1 MSMTWSIQYV
11 DAVPSQTSRASRA
24 CVNGIFLL
32 AYPFLGFKTARVPR
46 KPAFA
51 QMQLQHPRLNTKL
64 LISWVRIESGSLLA
78 KMGDQQVR
86 LVTYHFI

>member
-1 MSMTWSIQYV
+1 MTWSIQYV

-24 CVNGIFLL
+24 CVNGIFLVL
-32 AYPFLGFKTARVPR
+32 PTPFLGFKSARVPR

-64 LISWVRIESGSLLA
+64 LISWVRIESGFLLA